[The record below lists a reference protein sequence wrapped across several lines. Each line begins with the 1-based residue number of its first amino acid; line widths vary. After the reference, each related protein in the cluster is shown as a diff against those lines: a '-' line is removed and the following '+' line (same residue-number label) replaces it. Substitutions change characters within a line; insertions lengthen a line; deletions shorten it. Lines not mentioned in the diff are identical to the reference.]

1 MIFVRISDDADTQR
15 EPGIRMGLL
24 PVSGAA
30 LRADARVREA
40 ARDIGT
46 RYGVDYTDDAAV
58 TALLTERRKSLETEQ
73 RRPAA
78 YLGLLTLMAGM
89 FLPFG
94 IPLSPALDAHLFA
107 VLGAAGGGG
116 PRRGPA
122 RTRAGPMEART
133 AQRPPGRLPRGPRRR
148 PRPRHPARAHTA
160 VAGGPDDR
168 RRRRRQGRGADPD
181 VPAGATGTG
190 GPHGDHD
197 GTLALGHR
205 ARPAP
210 VPVPP
215 KPWAVSHYEH
225 TADAG
230 GWHDEVG
237 CLLVLAGG
245 GGVTWAV
252 TVGTGV
258 GYAALL
264 LVPVAVWV
272 WLAGRRQGR
281 EKEELREQALKYVKE
296 LEAAQAAGARVP
308 ELSRSCAHC
317 STATT
322 DPH

>member
-1 MIFVRISDDADTQR
+1 
-15 EPGIRMGLL
+15 MGLL

-40 ARDIGT
+40 VRDIGA

-58 TALLTERRKSLETEQ
+58 TALLTERRGSLESEQ

-107 VLGAAGGGG
+107 VLGAAGGLTVVGVALLVH
-116 PRRGPA
+116 A
-122 RTRAGPMEART
+122 RTQWKHALRNGPLAGYREVLGA
-133 AQRPPGRLPRGPRRR
+133 
-148 PRPRHPARAHTA
+148 ARAHGIPLAHIPPWLEGRT
-160 VAGGPDDR
+160 AGGG
-168 RRRRRQGRGADPD
+168 GRGAAPIPTYPPVEP
-181 VPAGATGTG
+181 VPEAHTETATAPSATG
-190 GPHGDHD
+190 
-197 GTLALGHR
+197 
-205 ARPAP
+205 PAPAPVAVP

-215 KPWAVSHYEH
+215 KPSAVSYYEH

-258 GYAALL
+258 GFAALL
-264 LVPVAVWV
+264 LVPVAIWV
-272 WLAGRRQGR
+272 WLAGRRRGR
-281 EKEELREQALKYVKE
+281 EKEELREEALKYVKE

-308 ELSRSCAHC
+308 ELSPQLRALLDGH
-317 STATT
+317 
-322 DPH
+322 H

>member
-1 MIFVRISDDADTQR
+1 
-15 EPGIRMGLL
+15 MGLL

-58 TALLTERRKSLETEQ
+58 TAMLTERRKSLETEQ

-107 VLGAAGGGG
+107 VLGAAGGLTVAGVAMLVHARAQWKHALRNG
-116 PRRGPA
+116 PLAGYREVLGV
-122 RTRAGPMEART
+122 TRAHGIPLAHIPPWLEGRT
-133 AQRPPGRLPRGPRRR
+133 TGGGGKGAAPIPTYPPVE
-148 PRPRHPARAHTA
+148 PAPAAHTET
-160 VAGGPDDR
+160 
-168 RRRRRQGRGADPD
+168 
-181 VPAGATGTG
+181 ATAPPPSVTG
-190 GPHGDHD
+190 
-197 GTLALGHR
+197 
-205 ARPAP
+205 P

-215 KPWAVSHYEH
+215 KPWAVSYYERM
-225 TADAG
+225 ADAG

-308 ELSRSCAHC
+308 ELSPQLRALLDGH
-317 STATT
+317 
-322 DPH
+322 H

>member
-1 MIFVRISDDADTQR
+1 
-15 EPGIRMGLL
+15 MGLL

-40 ARDIGT
+40 ARGIGA
-46 RYGVDYTDDAAV
+46 RHGVDYTDDEAV
-58 TALLTERRKSLETEQ
+58 TALLTERRRSLEREQ

-94 IPLSPALDAHLFA
+94 IPLSPVLDAHLFA
-107 VLGAAGGGG
+107 VLGAAGGLTVVGVALLVHARAQWKHALRNG
-116 PRRGPA
+116 PL
-122 RTRAGPMEART
+122 AGYREVL
-133 AQRPPGRLPRGPRRR
+133 GV
-148 PRPRHPARAHTA
+148 ARAHGIPLAHIPPWLEGRTN
-160 VAGGPDDR
+160 GGG
-168 RRRRRQGRGADPD
+168 GRGAAPIPTYPP
-181 VPAGATGTG
+181 VE
-190 GPHGDHD
+190 
-197 GTLALGHR
+197 
-205 ARPAP
+205 PAP
-210 VPVPP
+210 ATPSGSATASSAPTAASVAVPP
-215 KPWAVSHYEH
+215 KPWAVSHYEQ

-237 CLLVLAGG
+237 CLLVLAGA

-264 LVPVAVWV
+264 LVPVAIWI

-281 EKEELREQALKYVKE
+281 EKSELREEALKYVKE

-308 ELSRSCAHC
+308 ELSPPLRALLDGDH
-317 STATT
+317 
-322 DPH
+322 